1 MGEKLEIDVNKIL
14 KKHIL
19 SRDREHGVEIDS
31 CIPHGKYILKGNKL
45 ILASYWDGLF
55 AVDLELLPKL
65 AAELL
70 EISRAYDISDCR
82 S

>member
-1 MGEKLEIDVNKIL
+1 L
-14 KKHIL
+14 
-19 SRDREHGVEIDS
+19 
-31 CIPHGKYILKGNKL
+31 
-45 ILASYWDGLF
+45 DGLF